1 MWNKISVEQYQKIY
15 QIVNEE
21 DDGTEGLTKDMK
33 ILSVIHDISLEQLDS
48 FSITDINEMR
58 KGLKFLDE
66 QPKPKKTKLVKA
78 NGKYY
83 RFQPNIKHL
92 PFARYIET
100 KAFSEGIIEN
110 MHKIAATMFM
120 PQKRAWY
127 GLLVDDKYNA
137 AKHEQ
142 YSKDLL
148 KANYAE
154 VFFCFVYF
162 YQVYRNWIEVSK
174 DYMVKKMV
182 NLGATKEEAWMVVKS
197 LCDILDGN
205 IPPNLLPNTKIA
217 KLQKYMKKAQ

>member
-1 MWNKISVEQYQKIY
+1 MWNKISVKQYQDIY
-15 QIVNEE
+15 KVVNEE

-33 ILSVIHDISLEQLDS
+33 ILSIIHDISLNDLDS
-48 FSITDINEMR
+48 FSISDINEMR
-58 KGLKFLDE
+58 KGLKFLEE
-66 QPKPKKTKLVKA
+66 QPEPKKVKMIKA
-78 NGKYY
+78 NGNYY

-110 MHKIAATMFM
+110 MHKIAATMMM
-120 PQKRAWY
+120 PQKRAWF

-142 YSKDLL
+142 YANDLS

-174 DYMVKKMV
+174 DYMVRKMV
-182 NLGATKEEAWMVVKS
+182 NLGATKEEALMVVTN

-205 IPPNLLPNTKIA
+205 IQPNLLQTMKIA
-217 KLQKYMKKAQ
+217 ELQKFMKKAQ

>member
-1 MWNKISVEQYQKIY
+1 MWNKISVKQYQ
-15 QIVNEE
+15 QIFQIINEE
-21 DDGTEGLTKDMK
+21 DDGTQGLTKDMK
-33 ILSVIHDISLEQLDS
+33 ILGVIHNMTLEELDG
-48 FSITDINEMR
+48 FSVTDINEMR
-58 KGLKFLDE
+58 KGLKFLEE
-66 QPKPKKTKLVKA
+66 QPKPVKVKMVKV

-92 PFARYIET
+92 PFARYIEA

-120 PQKRAWY
+120 PQKRTWY

-137 AKHEQ
+137 SKHEQ
-142 YSKDLL
+142 YANDLAN
-148 KANYAE
+148 ANYAE

-174 DYMVKKMV
+174 DYMVKRMV
-182 NLGATKEEAWMVVKS
+182 NLGATKVEALMVVKS

-205 IPPNLLPNTKIA
+205 IQPNLLPNTKIA
-217 KLQKYMKKAQ
+217 ELQKYMKKAQ

>member
-1 MWNKISVEQYQKIY
+1 M
-15 QIVNEE
+15 
-21 DDGTEGLTKDMK
+21 
-33 ILSVIHDISLEQLDS
+33 
-48 FSITDINEMR
+48 
-58 KGLKFLDE
+58 
-66 QPKPKKTKLVKA
+66 VKV

-92 PFARYIET
+92 PFARYIEA

-120 PQKRAWY
+120 PQKRTWY

-137 AKHEQ
+137 SKHEQ
-142 YSKDLL
+142 YANDLAN
-148 KANYAE
+148 ANYAE

-174 DYMVKKMV
+174 DYMVKRMV
-182 NLGATKEEAWMVVKS
+182 NLGATKVEALMVVKS

-205 IPPNLLPNTKIA
+205 IQPNLLPNTKIA
-217 KLQKYMKKAQ
+217 ELQKYMKKAQ